1 MRATRLGDRGATAP
15 GALLPGDLWVWR
27 TGRRRFHARV
37 FLDIL
42 APPCANAPR
51 TASRGGRPCSPP
63 RGVRPHARQVA
74 RRRRPHRC
82 GGATLLPPFSGRE
95 SHSQIHVRRINRRE
109 KTDLRL
115 CIRGSLRIRGR
126 LGLRRRPNQG
136 DRGWGPWSQPPRRGK
151 DTRRTRPRA
160 LRGPHPASPCAW
172 ASPAAAAGPARRGPS
187 AEASQAVN
195 GERTAFPEP
204 VGPRRLQFK
213 IIRGPE

>member
-1 MRATRLGDRGATAP
+1 MAHGEAPFSRARDPGHTRAPLRERPANRFRRRPSVLTAP
-15 GALLPGDLWVWR
+15 R
-27 TGRRRFHARV
+27 
-37 FLDIL
+37 
-42 APPCANAPR
+42 
-51 TASRGGRPCSPP
+51 
-63 RGVRPHARQVA
+63 VRPHARQVA
-74 RRRRPHRC
+74 CRRRPHRC

-95 SHSQIHVRRINRRE
+95 SHNQIHVRRINRRE

-136 DRGWGPWSQPPRRGK
+136 DRGWGAWSQPPRRGK